1 MFIIVIYNSSN
12 GESIF
17 KFQQGALMIKKIAF
31 TMYPVQNMDRARQF
45 YEKTLGLKVGKISA
59 EGAWVEYD
67 LPQGGCFAITTLAQG
82 VIPSANSGG
91 SVAFEVDNLDDLVF
105 QLKSKGV
112 QFKIDLFASPVCRM
126 AVALDSEGNAFTL
139 HQLT

>member
-45 YEKTLGLKVGKISA
+45 YEKTLGLKVGKIIAMFLSMPC
-59 EGAWVEYD
+59 
-67 LPQGGCFAITTLAQG
+67 LLNHP
-82 VIPSANSGG
+82 
-91 SVAFEVDNLDDLVF
+91 
-105 QLKSKGV
+105 
-112 QFKIDLFASPVCRM
+112 R
-126 AVALDSEGNAFTL
+126 
-139 HQLT
+139 